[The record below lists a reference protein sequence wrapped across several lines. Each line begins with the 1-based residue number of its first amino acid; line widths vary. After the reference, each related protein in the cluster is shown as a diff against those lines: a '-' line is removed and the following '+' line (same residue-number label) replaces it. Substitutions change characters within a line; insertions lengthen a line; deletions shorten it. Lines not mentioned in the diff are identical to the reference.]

1 MCADIRKV
9 YPKMDLFRS
18 LLKNGYIAIFP
29 ILVWNILLISKLPL
43 AYNPKSFNSDIPFTI
58 IIGENIFRS
67 IIFIMP
73 LFFKLNITPLLAK
86 KGLII
91 FSFGVAIYFSSW
103 LILIYAPDSGWS
115 NSILG
120 FASPAYTPI
129 IWLVGLS
136 LMVDSYYFKLV
147 YSKWHFIIPSIAF
160 SIFHVSH
167 TVYIYNR
174 AY

>member
-1 MCADIRKV
+1 
-9 YPKMDLFRS
+9 MDLFRN
-18 LLKNGYIAIFP
+18 LLTNGYIAIFP
-29 ILVWNILLISKLPL
+29 ILGWNILLTSKLPL
-43 AYNPKSFNSDIPFTI
+43 AYDPKSFNSNIPLTI

-67 IIFIMP
+67 IIFTMP
-73 LFFKLNITPLLAK
+73 LFFKLNIIRFLK

-91 FSFGVAIYFSSW
+91 FSFGVALYFSSW
-103 LILIYAPDSGWS
+103 LMLIYAPDSGLS

-120 FASPAYTPI
+120 FAAPAYTPI

-136 LMVDSYYFKLV
+136 LMVDSYYFKLA

-167 TVYIYNR
+167 TVYVYNR